1 MDSADPGQ
9 PRKRKRAEAAGP
21 QPAADD
27 LANIQALYDR
37 GRAYDAYRATL
48 HFAPMRDWHDP
59 EARVLAGRLA
69 HHLGAPQMADSL
81 MLLAWRRSPDNLH
94 ARYFGIRALLSRRGP
109 LEALGA
115 IERYPVP
122 VDDPILHAEWLAL
135 KGHILGSFRDFARA
149 EALLAEA
156 RRIAP
161 DHHWIALEAASLLG
175 MQDRVDE
182 ALAEARRGFEL
193 QPLHPGATLAQAQI
207 LLLLARDDE
216 AIGALDAAMENVQ
229 SSSIAAFLASLLTER
244 ERYTEALQAWEFCQ
258 VLMPMIEKP
267 TRAWLFGHLSH
278 MQYLLG
284 NIEESKRLAKTS
296 GDSVLEHLAS
306 RLEDGPTVG
315 HRRLKIDVPFI
326 KQHHVTC
333 VPTTMAMLGRFWGQ
347 DLEHLAIAD
356 QITYGGTATHRER
369 QWAESH
375 NWIVREF
382 TVTWDAAVALLDRRV
397 PFTLTTAGGDV
408 GHEQAIAGYDT
419 HRRTLLIRDPSTPG
433 MREIDFDSLLKSEQS
448 SGPRAMIMLPQSE
461 GHRLDDIDLPEA
473 AERDVLH
480 RIMLALDKHDRGE
493 AERVAQTLMPAPAQ
507 TGVSVPHRI
516 AHLAR
521 QTLAMYDQDV
531 VALLRSVDEELTAFP
546 NDTQLLMQ
554 KQRCLAELS
563 RSAERTA
570 LLRELANGTDGH
582 PIFIRIYAEALSDSA
597 AEHEAALVYLRR
609 YLRNVALDPEG
620 LRVMANVTWAAQRFE
635 EATALYRLAASL
647 GETNESMATSYFIA
661 AALTGKQEEALEFL
675 GDRAWRA
682 SARASLPAR
691 TLFWALEQLFRIDEA
706 FEGLQKAMSLRPDD
720 GELVLFAADW
730 YARFSRPG
738 VDDLLRKA
746 EPITR
751 KADFLATRASIHGYR
766 GELQKSLADW
776 MQVFEMQPLSTEAHQ
791 AICQTLEQ
799 VEGKPAVIRFLEQ
812 LIERFPGYRPAHALL
827 AGATRDSDPARHER
841 AVRRLLEIA
850 PNDAWAHRELA
861 IHLANN
867 GRFDEGLS
875 EAARAEEI
883 APAEAA
889 GPTVRGRVLMLAG
902 RNAEAR
908 EAFLEALDLLAD
920 EPYAIAF
927 IGATATDGKERE
939 KLHENLFDKII
950 AKTAYGEGLLG
961 WFDVA
966 RANIAAPRMLEL
978 VTAAVTRRPDLWQA
992 HSIAIQQLITM
1003 RQTTDA
1009 VARAE
1014 QATSRFPL
1022 QPALWMNAAAAYR
1035 AAGDQDKEAAA
1046 LETSLRLTAT
1056 NSEAAAELAMLLQRR
1071 NEHDRA
1077 IAVLSSAAAAA
1088 PLDPIVQWMLGGA
1101 LWTRGEKDDAL
1112 KRVARAAK
1120 LAPDHG
1126 GIWDDL
1132 REYSMEAQQPDLPHR
1147 TAEELVEEKP
1157 GNALAWLALAATE
1170 KDLDARLTAIE
1181 RAIAVDPSS
1190 ESAYDR
1196 KAVVLTE
1203 AGRFIE
1209 ALDACAGPNANRR
1222 PSLALRG
1229 RESWV
1234 RYRQGDVKTAI
1245 EKMSAILSDEPNY
1258 GWGWYQLCQWY
1269 SAANDKE
1276 KYRTAAKELARIS
1289 PDAVLSWNH
1298 LGEAELLN
1306 NNVQGAEEC
1315 FARALDLDPANVF
1328 ASLSMID
1335 IHLDGKRIAR
1345 ASELLEQSEV
1355 RTHHPAFKL
1364 KRLEIALRR
1373 KKRDEVTAA
1382 MTAMAADP
1390 SLDFDMVQQA
1400 IARMRQ
1406 TGYEDDLRQILQ
1418 SASRGPK
1425 MNPAAAAEQV
1435 RVMLEKNRTKE
1446 ALDWIDSMRAGQE
1459 ETAHAAAISFLD
1471 STANRRESKWLD
1483 AFGNRFPRWA
1493 MDDTEIWGM
1502 CGYVRVVLRQYHS
1515 CVSSMSDWANRKE
1528 TRPAML
1534 LNLALAYRNIDDE
1547 ASGAKVNE
1555 FALQLPEDQT
1565 TDEHRV
1571 WVALDAA
1578 LDGRY
1583 ENADKRISAIPM
1595 DRLNSVHQLIAR
1607 LVWALVVAA
1616 RERKKGGKWRPA
1628 ASEQLHLVISARR
1641 TGQVVPI
1648 VAKYYRKA
1656 IARLRADFVKGLF
1669 DSLWA
1674 FQMRSQI

>member
-1 MDSADPGQ
+1 MEMTDSGK
-9 PRKRKRAEAAGP
+9 PRGRRRAEAAGP
-21 QPAADD
+21 QPAASD
-27 LANIQALYDR
+27 LAGIQELYDR
-37 GRAYDAYRATL
+37 GRTYDAYRATL
-48 HFAPMRDWHDP
+48 HFAPMRDWREP

-81 MLLAWRRSPDNLH
+81 MLLAWRRSPEDLH

-109 LEALGA
+109 LEALDA

-122 VDDPILHAEWLAL
+122 DSDPILHAEWLAL
-135 KGHILGSFRDFARA
+135 KGHILGAFRDFARA
-149 EALLAEA
+149 EALLADA
-156 RRIAP
+156 RHIAP

-175 MQDRVDE
+175 MLDRVDE
-182 ALAEARRGFEL
+182 ALEEARRGFAL

-216 AIGALDAAMENVQ
+216 AIGALEAAMQNIQ

-267 TRAWLFGHLSH
+267 TRAWLYGHLSH

-284 NIEESKRLAKTS
+284 NIEESQRLAKTS
-296 GDSVLEHLAS
+296 GDPVLEHLAS
-306 RLEDGPTVG
+306 RLDDAPKIT
-315 HRRLKIDVPFI
+315 HKRLKIDVPFI

-347 DLEHLAIAD
+347 DLEHLAIAE

-375 NWIVREF
+375 GWIVREISL
-382 TVTWDAAVALLDRRV
+382 TWDAAVALLDRGV
-397 PFTLTTAGGDV
+397 PFTLTTAGGDI

-448 SGPRAMIMLPQSE
+448 SGPRAMIMLPHGE
-461 GHRLDDIDLPEA
+461 AHRLDGIELPEA

-480 RIMLALDKHDRGE
+480 QILIALDKHDRSD
-493 AERVAQTLMPAPAQ
+493 AEHIFEGLGLGPRA
-507 TGVSVPHRI
+507 SVGRI

-521 QTLAMYDQDV
+521 QTLAMYDHDAMV
-531 VALLRSVDEELTAFP
+531 LLRSVEDELTAFP

-570 LLRELANGTDGH
+570 LLRELATGNEAH

-597 AEHEAALVYLRR
+597 AEHEAALGFLRR

-620 LRVMANVTWAAQRFE
+620 LRVMANVTWAEQRFE

-661 AALTGKQEEALEFL
+661 AAITGKQEEALEFL
-675 GDRAWRA
+675 RDRAWRA
-682 SARASLPAR
+682 SSRSSLPAR

-706 FEGLQKAMSLRPDD
+706 FAGLQKAMSLRPDD
-720 GELVLFAADW
+720 GDLVLFAADW

-738 VDDLLRKA
+738 VEDLLRKA
-746 EPITR
+746 EPMTR

-766 GELQKSLADW
+766 GELQKSLIDW
-776 MQVFEMQPLSTEAHQ
+776 MQVFDLQPLSTEAHQ
-791 AICQTLEQ
+791 EICRTLEQ
-799 VEGKPAVIRFLEQ
+799 VEGKPAAIAFLEN

-827 AGATRDSDPARHER
+827 AGATRESDPVHHER

-850 PNDAWAHRELA
+850 PNDPWAHRELA
-861 IHLANN
+861 IHFANS
-867 GRFDEGLS
+867 GKFEEGLQ

-883 APAEAA
+883 APADAA

-902 RNAEAR
+902 RNEEAR
-908 EAFLEALDLLAD
+908 AAFLEALDILAD
-920 EPYAIAF
+920 ESYAIAF
-927 IGATATDGKERE
+927 IGATAADGKERE
-939 KLHENLFDKII
+939 KIHENLFDKILT
-950 AKTAYGEGLLG
+950 KTAYGEGLLG
-961 WFDVA
+961 WFDAA
-966 RANIAAPRMLEL
+966 RANIGAPRMLEL

-992 HSIAIQQLITM
+992 HSIAIQQLSAM
-1003 RQTTDA
+1003 RQVADA
-1009 VARAE
+1009 VKHAE
-1014 QATSRFPL
+1014 EATVRFPL

-1035 AAGDQDKEAAA
+1035 AAGDQNKEASA
-1046 LETSLRLTAT
+1046 LETALRLTAT
-1056 NSEAAAELAMLLQRR
+1056 NSEAAAELATLFQRR

-1077 IAVLSSAAAAA
+1077 IAVLSSAVAAA
-1088 PLDPIVQWMLGGA
+1088 PLDPIVHWMLGGA
-1101 LWTRGEKDDAL
+1101 LWMRGEKEEAL
-1112 KRVARAAK
+1112 KRIARAAR
-1120 LAPDHG
+1120 LAPDNG

-1132 REYSMEAQQPDLPHR
+1132 RLYSMQAQKPDLPAQ
-1147 TAEELVEEKP
+1147 TAAQLVEEKP
-1157 GNALAWLALAATE
+1157 GNPMAWLALAATE
-1170 KDLDARLTAIE
+1170 RDLDARLTAIQ
-1181 RAIAVDPSS
+1181 RAIEVDPTS

-1209 ALDACAGPNANRR
+1209 ALEVCAGPSPNRR

-1229 RESWV
+1229 REAWV
-1234 RYRQGDVKTAI
+1234 RYRSGDFADGI
-1245 EKMSAILSDEPNY
+1245 GKMKGILADEPNY

-1276 KYRTAAKELARIS
+1276 NYRSAARELARIS
-1289 PDAVLSWNH
+1289 PDAALSWNH
-1298 LGEAELLN
+1298 LGEAELFN
-1306 NNVQGAEEC
+1306 NNVKGAEEC
-1315 FARALDLDPANVF
+1315 FKRAMDLDPGNVF

-1335 IHLDGKRIAR
+1335 LHLDSKRIAR
-1345 ASELLEQSEV
+1345 ALELLEQSEPV
-1355 RTHHPAFKL
+1355 TKHPAFKL
-1364 KRLEIALRR
+1364 KRLEIAIRR
-1373 KKRDEVTAA
+1373 KKDDEVSRV
-1382 MTAMAADP
+1382 MTDMAADP
-1390 SLDFDMVQQA
+1390 SLDPDMVHQA
-1400 IARMRQ
+1400 ITRMRQ
-1406 TGYEDDLRQILQ
+1406 TGREHDLRQILEW
-1418 SASRGPK
+1418 ASRSAK
-1425 MNPAAAAEQV
+1425 MNPAAAGEWI
-1435 RVMLEKNRTKE
+1435 RLLLEKNGTKE
-1446 ALDWIDSMRAGQE
+1446 ALDLIETMRFKQE
-1459 ETAHAAAISFLD
+1459 EPAAHAGAMSFLD
-1471 STANRRESKWLD
+1471 ATASRHEKKWLD
-1483 AFGNRFPRWA
+1483 SFDNRFPRWA
-1493 MDDTEIWGM
+1493 FDDTEIWGM
-1502 CGYVRVVLRQYHS
+1502 RGYVLVVLRQYHS
-1515 CVSSMSDWANRKE
+1515 CVSSLSDWPNRKG

-1534 LNLALAYRNIDDE
+1534 LNLALAYRNIDDAE
-1547 ASGAKVNE
+1547 TGAKVNE

-1583 ENADKRISAIPM
+1583 DTADKRISAISM

-1616 RERKKGGKWRPA
+1616 RERNKGGKWRRS
-1628 ASEQLHLVISARR
+1628 ASEQLHLVIGAKRL
-1641 TGQVVPI
+1641 GHVVPI
-1648 VAKYYRKA
+1648 VAKYYRRTLN
-1656 IARLRADFVKGLF
+1656 RLKQDFVRGLF
-1669 DSLWA
+1669 ENLWL